1 MNKTFLLLGSI
12 NAFLAVALGAFGAH
26 GLRSKLSDE
35 MLAIYQTGIQYH
47 MFHAVGLMIVG
58 LVFQWISNSSVM
70 IWAGWSMA
78 FGILIFSG
86 SLYVLSISGLR
97 WLGAITPVGGLGFLI
112 GWLLFAYAVFK
123 QSVSS

>member
-26 GLRSKLSDE
+26 GLRSKLSAE

-70 IWAGWSMA
+70 IWAGWSMI
-78 FGILIFSG
+78 FGILIFCG
-86 SLYVLSISGLR
+86 SLYILSISGVR
-97 WLGAITPVGGLGFLI
+97 WFGAITPIGGLGFLA
-112 GWLLFAYAVFK
+112 GWLLFAYAIFK
-123 QSVSS
+123 Q